1 MNQIHL
7 AAFLAVAET
16 GSFVRGARRL
26 MVGQPAVSSH
36 VADLEMSLKVA
47 LFERLPRGVR
57 LTEAGTVLLG
67 YARQMAAMENEAEQA
82 VANLRGVARGRLRIG
97 ASTTVGAYLMPP
109 IIARFKRQYP
119 GVELVLDVGN
129 AAETQ
134 KRLLDAALDFSAT
147 EGFVESPALSAEK
160 IFQDQLLAIAPPDH
174 PLLRKSVVT
183 AKMLEATMFLLREP
197 GSGTREVVERA
208 LEKKRIVLQQSM
220 SIGST
225 EAIKQAVIAGLG
237 VAIVSGM
244 TIQRELVTGALRVI
258 SISDLQ
264 IDRPILL
271 TTVKGRPLSSA
282 TNAFLPMLRSVG
294 SR

>member
-1 MNQIHL
+1 
-7 AAFLAVAET
+7 
-16 GSFVRGARRL
+16 

-36 VADLEMSLKVA
+36 VADLEKALKVA
-47 LFERLPRGVR
+47 LFERLPRGAR
-57 LTEAGTVLLG
+57 LTDAGIVLLG
-67 YARQMAAMENEAEQA
+67 YARRLAAMEKEAEQA
-82 VANLRGVARGRLRIG
+82 VAELRGLARGRLAIG

-109 IIARFKRQYP
+109 IIAQFKLQYP
-119 GVELVLDVGN
+119 AVELVLDIGN

-134 KRLLDAALDFSAT
+134 QRLMDAELDFSVT

-160 IFQDQLLAIAPPDH
+160 VFQDQLLAIAPPDH
-174 PLLRKSVVT
+174 PLLRKKAVS
-183 AKMLEATMFLLREP
+183 AKMLAESMFLLREP
-197 GSGTREVVERA
+197 GSGTRAVVERA
-208 LEKKRIVLQQSM
+208 LQRKRIRLRQSM

-244 TIQRELVTGALRVI
+244 TIQRELTSGALRVVPL
-258 SISDLQ
+258 SDLR

-282 TNAFLPMLRSVG
+282 TNAFLPMLRSAG
-294 SR
+294 KR